1 MRRQFNLAFFTRLLV
16 DDEDG
21 SVTGELAEP
30 FATLLGDELKDAV
43 IASTD
48 QEFGDAVD
56 AKLRE
61 RNLRPERTNPRP
73 FRERGF

>member
-1 MRRQFNLAFFTRLLV
+1 
-16 DDEDG
+16 
-21 SVTGELAEP
+21 
-30 FATLLGDELKDAV
+30 
-43 IASTD
+43 
-48 QEFGDAVD
+48 VD